1 MFLLVPAYP
10 GSPGQKAVKWLCVCV
25 CVHACVRVCVR
36 VCLCLCDTDNEWPR
50 SRQSTDEAEEVQNE
64 INACGNDGKC
74 RLEPCPSSSLPCV
87 NAAADECQ

>member
-1 MFLLVPAYP
+1 MFLLVLAYP
-10 GSPGQKAVKWLCVCV
+10 GSPGQKAVKWCVCV
-25 CVHACVRVCVR
+25 C